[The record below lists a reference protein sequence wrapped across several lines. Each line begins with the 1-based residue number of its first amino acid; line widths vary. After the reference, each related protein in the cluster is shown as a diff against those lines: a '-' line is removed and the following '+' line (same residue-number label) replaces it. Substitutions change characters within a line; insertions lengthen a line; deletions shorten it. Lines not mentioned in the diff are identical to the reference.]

1 MNVHFYPSEFVSQS
15 RIMREITS
23 ILKLQIASKV
33 VAFGVNNGSLP
44 AYELVSA
51 ELEIIRVKI
60 AKISPIFGKFGKLYE
75 LIQYIIKSINFCFK
89 YKPDVINCHSLNTLF
104 IGYFYK
110 IFFSNIRLIY
120 DAHELETERVGLRGV
135 AQLISRFFER
145 IMIKKVDHVIVVCD
159 PIRDW
164 YQHKYKVGAISVI
177 RNMSMATASARS
189 MILREKLGI
198 DDDVTLFIYQGI
210 LARERGTYDLMEAF
224 SGMYH
229 TNHIV
234 FMGFGPAQE
243 DVIACATKVGNV
255 HFHPAVPLEQISQ
268 YTSGADVGVMFI
280 GGDLCKSYELSLP
293 NKFFEY
299 VSSGCAVLVSE
310 NLTYLSGI
318 IATNGIGWSISADV
332 DSVIRALPKLSPAD
346 IREKR
351 EAAQWFARTHHWEVD
366 EENYKL
372 AFGFEMDTTDI

>member
-1 MNVHFYPSEFVSQS
+1 MNVHFYPAEFLSQS
-15 RIMREITS
+15 RIMREIRS
-23 ILKLQIASKV
+23 ILKLQIVSNV
-33 VAFGVNNGSLP
+33 VALGVTNGSLP
-44 AYELVSA
+44 TYELVSEDFA
-51 ELEIIRVKI
+51 IIRVKI
-60 AKISPIFGKFGKLYE
+60 NKIYYVFEKFGKLYE
-75 LIQYIIKSINFCFK
+75 LIQYIIKSIYFCFK
-89 YKPDVINCHSLNTLF
+89 YKPDIVNCHSLNTLF

-110 IFFSNIRLIY
+110 ILFSNIRLIY
-120 DAHELETERVGLRGV
+120 DAHELETERVGLRGS

-164 YQHKYKVGAISVI
+164 YQNKYKVGAISVV
-177 RNMSMATASARS
+177 RNMSTATADARS

-198 DDDVTLFIYQGI
+198 PDDVTLFIYQGI
-210 LARERGTYDLMEAF
+210 LTRERGIYDLMEAF
-224 SGMYH
+224 SGMDD

-234 FMGFGPAQE
+234 FMGFGPSQE

-255 HFHPAVPLEQISQ
+255 HFHPAVPLEQIGR

-280 GGDLCKSYELSLP
+280 CGDLCKSYELSLP

-318 IATNGIGWSISADV
+318 IATNVIGWSTSADV
-332 DSVIRALPKLSPAD
+332 DSLIRALSKLSPAD

-351 EAAQWFARTHHWEVD
+351 EAAQRFARTHHWEVD
-366 EENYKL
+366 EENYRL
-372 AFGFEMDTTDI
+372 AFGFENDTTKV